1 MFLESH
7 YLLPAKYYTIK
18 FAQINLFFG
27 VISFSQ
33 QTTHAKGLTLKTIL
47 KKNKERLDMSTA
59 VVYNVVDG
67 CRQE

>member
-1 MFLESH
+1 LRERKEVPGKSI
-7 YLLPAKYYTIK
+7 L
-18 FAQINLFFG
+18 INLFFG